1 MKNLSKKALYEQAYQ
16 EKLDILL
23 MEGRKE
29 DAFKKYASLGEDIL
43 ETLADEDEDNN
54 YKHLNWMA
62 KQLIKIPDW
71 EAYSKYGKEQEAELV
86 INGLNKFLEYRP
98 RLKRKDINQY
108 KNTEEIYAAIDNEV
122 IRPQIARSIKKRKAD
137 PKGEEFL
144 TAGEATIVYED
155 DRYFVVRPDT
165 MESSCYFGKK
175 TRWCIAQPPNSYFD
189 EYTDSGQ
196 KTFYFIKDEGM
207 RDDDVFRKMAVQ
219 IGNETGMP
227 VFEMFWDRFD
237 DPYEAHAT
245 DADESAEFLTKY
257 SGIPLPISE
266 KIMEEIFDHAENNPP
281 KPSKLYEIDDKVN
294 DGDFNTKYINISSY
308 LEDYPRLSLFINAF
322 VDIEIPIKNKQ
333 LINLFNTNN
342 VFVDWEG
349 DRYENGYLEIFDER
363 IEQIIVDKEKTHT
376 DYKKGESFTI
386 KNELTGIQFF
396 EELFEGFYRMPS
408 MFTPTIVFNF
418 DNTTNSLTL
427 SFGINSDKTYTDIDE
442 IENLLYVLSDTFSD
456 DLDLSRIKN
465 VLYPLMPEAVTETSL
480 IDKLTNILYADSKVE
495 NPFISIEEV
504 DVNQYYSNLILS
516 TNFAF
521 SIKSSDEEDYIF
533 PNTKEFK
540 QVIQN
545 ISEDVFNETWS
556 ASVKL
561 SKRQLKLNLGDK
573 YKEPDLNVD
582 MPNNKVNVRLIKLP
596 NSPGDN
602 FDFEVNVSSEIKFI
616 DTEQEILSVY
626 NFYKFIKN
634 KYHQIKRILQKEIN
648 IYNESLD
655 SELGVPMQEAKKKK
669 SKSSGKKDACYHK
682 VKSRYK
688 VWPSAY
694 ASGALV
700 KCRKVGAK
708 NWGNSKKESFR
719 IAIEDEISQVML
731 ESEYDTQDLKK
742 AVMKALED
750 EGGAAG
756 MDALKKH
763 TDAPEKKIKKVID
776 KEDDIQIHDDG
787 DIIDVS
793 GLEKIIKEE
802 VLKYLLEKK
811 KKRKKAGTE
820 SSKESSLRDW
830 FGRKGAKGS
839 KKGWVDC
846 NAPDGKG
853 GYKACGRS
861 SGEKRKKYPACRPTP
876 GACKERG
883 KGKSWGK
890 KAKKGK

>member
-1 MKNLSKKALYEQAYQ
+1 MKNLSKKALYEQAYQEKLDIFAKKLSKKALYEQAYQ

-29 DAFKKYASLGEDIL
+29 NAFKKYAALGEDIL

-322 VDIEIPIKNKQ
+322 VNIEIPIKNKQ

-363 IEQIIVDKEKTHT
+363 IEQIIVDNEETHT

-396 EELFEGFYRMPS
+396 E
-408 MFTPTIVFNF
+408 
-418 DNTTNSLTL
+418 
-427 SFGINSDKTYTDIDE
+427 K
-442 IENLLYVLSDTFSD
+442 
-456 DLDLSRIKN
+456 
-465 VLYPLMPEAVTETSL
+465 
-480 IDKLTNILYADSKVE
+480 
-495 NPFISIEEV
+495 
-504 DVNQYYSNLILS
+504 
-516 TNFAF
+516 
-521 SIKSSDEEDYIF
+521 
-533 PNTKEFK
+533 
-540 QVIQN
+540 
-545 ISEDVFNETWS
+545 
-556 ASVKL
+556 
-561 SKRQLKLNLGDK
+561 LKL
-573 YKEPDLNVD
+573 
-582 MPNNKVNVRLIKLP
+582 
-596 NSPGDN
+596 
-602 FDFEVNVSSEIKFI
+602 
-616 DTEQEILSVY
+616 
-626 NFYKFIKN
+626 
-634 KYHQIKRILQKEIN
+634 
-648 IYNESLD
+648 
-655 SELGVPMQEAKKKK
+655 
-669 SKSSGKKDACYHK
+669 
-682 VKSRYK
+682 
-688 VWPSAY
+688 
-694 ASGALV
+694 AL
-700 KCRKVGAK
+700 
-708 NWGNSKKESFR
+708 
-719 IAIEDEISQVML
+719 L
-731 ESEYDTQDLKK
+731 
-742 AVMKALED
+742 
-750 EGGAAG
+750 
-756 MDALKKH
+756 
-763 TDAPEKKIKKVID
+763 
-776 KEDDIQIHDDG
+776 
-787 DIIDVS
+787 
-793 GLEKIIKEE
+793 
-802 VLKYLLEKK
+802 
-811 KKRKKAGTE
+811 
-820 SSKESSLRDW
+820 
-830 FGRKGAKGS
+830 
-839 KKGWVDC
+839 
-846 NAPDGKG
+846 
-853 GYKACGRS
+853 
-861 SGEKRKKYPACRPTP
+861 
-876 GACKERG
+876 
-883 KGKSWGK
+883 
-890 KAKKGK
+890 

>member
-1 MKNLSKKALYEQAYQ
+1 
-16 EKLDILL
+16 
-23 MEGRKE
+23 
-29 DAFKKYASLGEDIL
+29 
-43 ETLADEDEDNN
+43 
-54 YKHLNWMA
+54 
-62 KQLIKIPDW
+62 W
-71 EAYSKYGKEQEAELV
+71 EAYSEYGKEQEAELV

>member
-137 PKGEEFL
+137 PKGKEFL

-219 IGNETGMP
+219 IGNETGLP

-245 DADESAEFLTKY
+245 DVDESAEFLTKY

-266 KIMEEIFDHAENNPP
+266 KIMEEIFDHAEDNPP
-281 KPSKLYEIDDKVN
+281 KPNKLYGIDDKVN
-294 DGDFNTKYINISSY
+294 NGDFNTKYINIFSY
-308 LEDYPRLSLFINAF
+308 YESPVSLSINAF
-322 VDIEIPIKNKQ
+322 VEIEIPIKNKQ

-363 IEQIIVDKEKTHT
+363 IQQIIVDNEKTHT

-386 KNELTGIQFF
+386 KNTLTGIQFF
-396 EELFEGFYRMPS
+396 EELFEGFHRINFI
-408 MFTPTIVFNF
+408 FTPTIVFNF

-427 SFGINSDKTYTDIDE
+427 SFDINSDKAYTDIDE

-465 VLYPLMPEAVTETSL
+465 VLYPLMPEAVTGTSL

-655 SELGVPMQEAKKKK
+655 SELGAPMQEAKKK
-669 SKSSGKKDACYHK
+669 KSSGKKDACYHK